1 MAETN
6 CTRKD
11 QREKKGS
18 IRGGEGR
25 RGEERGEEGR
35 SREEKRRGEEKGGK
49 RKEENKGPHP
59 GVFRKLDIPV
69 AHVPQSYKVTTLKNE
84 RILHYKGQ
92 LFPFPAVFS
101 TSTST
106 DHDVFFDSKRYN
118 HCIKQMPK
126 YLLKGYNNYRD
137 I

>member
-1 MAETN
+1 M
-6 CTRKD
+6 
-11 QREKKGS
+11 
-18 IRGGEGR
+18 
-25 RGEERGEEGR
+25 
-35 SREEKRRGEEKGGK
+35 
-49 RKEENKGPHP
+49 
-59 GVFRKLDIPV
+59 
-69 AHVPQSYKVTTLKNE
+69 TTLKNE

-92 LFPFPAVFS
+92 RFPFPAVFS

-137 I
+137 ILKLLWQRYDPMKAPLVLHFEA